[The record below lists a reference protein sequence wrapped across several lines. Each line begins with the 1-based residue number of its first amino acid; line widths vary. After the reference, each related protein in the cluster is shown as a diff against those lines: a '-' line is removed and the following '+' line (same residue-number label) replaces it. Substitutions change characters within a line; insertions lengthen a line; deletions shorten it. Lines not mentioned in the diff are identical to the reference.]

1 MQCQAAKRALF
12 LFGQAWPACVD
23 CFACQDSHRDINHL
37 KLLKDDSDA
46 GERALI
52 AALREALVPVA
63 SDGELAPGQQEVSVV
78 ASPAAAAEPPDDTL
92 VSAKTWAASVL
103 AQEAV
108 QGPFTLCF
116 NRRLIT

>member
-12 LFGQAWPACVD
+12 LFGHAWPACVD
-23 CFACQDSHRDINHL
+23 CFACQDSHRAINHL

-46 GERALI
+46 VERALI
-52 AALREALVPVA
+52 ASLREALVPVA